1 MRRITIA
8 VVVAVLFALP
18 GAAQQQNGGPVR
30 LSVFVSNV
38 GYTES
43 DSTGSNFNGSVGA
56 ALEYR
61 FAPQWSAA
69 LSVSADENTRFFEP
83 PPPEVF
89 GLSWVSR
96 MDVRSYPV
104 DFITQYHIA
113 NRSKWQPYVGA
124 GARFVSG
131 PSAPEKFDNRLSAQ
145 VAAGVDW
152 NFASAWSVRFDA
164 KRLLRTDEVFYD
176 DLTKVSVGVGWR
188 F

>member
-18 GAAQQQNGGPVR
+18 GAAQQQNSGPVR

-43 DSTGSNFNGSVGA
+43 DSAGSNLTGAVGA

-61 FAPQWSAA
+61 VTPQWSAA
-69 LSVSADENTRFFEP
+69 LSVTAQESTRHFDP
-83 PPPEVF
+83 PPPDVF
-89 GLSWVSR
+89 NTVWISR

-104 DFITQYHIA
+104 DLVAQYHIA

-124 GARFVSG
+124 GARWVSG

-145 VAAGVDW
+145 AAAGVDW
-152 NFASAWSVRFDA
+152 NFASAWSMRIDA
-164 KRLLRTDEVFYD
+164 KRLLRTDAAFYD
-176 DLTKVSVGVGWR
+176 ELTKVSIGMGWR